1 VVPTMEKQKQRS
13 SGTWLDDD
21 LSVGEV
27 EEDFLRRK
35 KLDFFVVVVVVDAL
49 EDGSLGAYGGENI
62 DDISLGA

>member
-1 VVPTMEKQKQRS
+1 MEKQKQRS
-13 SGTWLDDD
+13 SGTWLDGD
-21 LSVGEV
+21 LSVVGEV

-35 KLDFFVVVVVVDAL
+35 KLDFLVVVVVDAL